1 MRFKEH
7 FEQKIVRINHSQ
19 IVLRVATLRYFFY
32 SETQAND
39 PPGSELRKILADS
52 VVMSF
57 VVKGGKP
64 PAALASCRV
73 GTECSEWS
81 CPASKGSVFPAFES
95 FPPIPFLPSLL
106 TSLL

>member
-7 FEQKIVRINHSQ
+7 FEQKIVRINHSH

-95 FPPIPFLPSLL
+95 FPPIPFLLSLL